1 MNSSSCIKNVYVNV
15 QRAMDK
21 VRIKEKNTA
30 KGELKKLIE
39 RRSSIDTQI
48 KRIFTH
54 PTAATMPTKANTPH
68 SYFELRSKLQADNK
82 FHKIAKLRA
91 HHLSSYL
98 LNYLINA
105 FQSGAIGFEYD
116 DKLYFQISKLDLQAN
131 MNQLNIYW
139 LTTNEEAKNKFIE
152 DNYLPKLAAQI
163 RYFLSSNRVI
173 SYVPPIKFYRDN
185 SKALIEQLEDYINN
199 MAQEAK
205 DFVKNSDKDEPEQK
219 VEENIEVKKN
229 DDMVANLYGVDHGVL
244 LSKLKSSGRSES
256 AEKPLGITTPLN
268 YAKFEESIKEL
279 RLHQVMSKKQGV
291 KKEELIESAFAEFE
305 YFRIKERE
313 QTAKREQFNG
323 NSDDEIGLN

>member
-1 MNSSSCIKNVYVNV
+1 MPAKS
-15 QRAMDK
+15 
-21 VRIKEKNTA
+21 NT
-30 KGELKKLIE
+30 
-39 RRSSIDTQI
+39 
-48 KRIFTH
+48 
-54 PTAATMPTKANTPH
+54 NTPQ

-105 FQSGAIGFEYD
+105 FQSGAIGFECH
-116 DKLYFQISKLDLQAN
+116 DKLYFQISKLDLQAD

-139 LTTNEEAKNKFIE
+139 LTTNDEAKNKFVE

-205 DFVKNSDKDEPEQK
+205 EAGNSGNDETEQK
-219 VEENIEVKKN
+219 VEESIEVKAN
-229 DDMVANLYGVDHGVL
+229 DEMVTNLYGVDHEAL
-244 LSKLKSSGRSES
+244 LGKLKSGGGGRSAS
-256 AEKPLGITTPLN
+256 AEKPLGATTPLN

-279 RLHQVMSKKQGV
+279 RLHQVMSKKHGV
-291 KKEELIESAFAEFE
+291 KKEVLIESAFAEFE
-305 YFRIKERE
+305 FFKIRERE
-313 QTAKREQFNG
+313 QRAKRENFNE
-323 NSDDEIGLN
+323 NSDDENFLN